1 MENHSINTSNDA
13 WCTIT
18 HESEFVNVMLLT
30 NQMYVHVQIHYRL
43 KSSKVT
49 VYYLKGAQIFNLL
62 TEWDTIWLKY
72 LIS

>member
-1 MENHSINTSNDA
+1 MENHSINTTNDT

-43 KSSKVT
+43 KSS
-49 VYYLKGAQIFNLL
+49 N
-62 TEWDTIWLKY
+62 
-72 LIS
+72 